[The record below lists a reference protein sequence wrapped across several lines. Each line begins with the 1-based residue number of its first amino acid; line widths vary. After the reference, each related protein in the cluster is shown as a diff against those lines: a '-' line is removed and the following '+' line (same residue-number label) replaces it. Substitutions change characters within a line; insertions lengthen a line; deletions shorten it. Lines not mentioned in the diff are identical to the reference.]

1 VPPLARTQP
10 LPDAVYASLSGQI
23 LSGALA
29 PGDPLPSERLL
40 SEEYEVN
47 RHAIREAMKR
57 LQQAGLVRVSHGGA
71 TRVLDWRA
79 TGGLDLLTQ
88 LGASG
93 GLGPE
98 LVRSALE
105 MRLSIGAD
113 CARRCAQRA
122 PAALVEQMRALT
134 AEQPTGDEQA
144 ADAYERLW
152 GLIVLGAD
160 NLAYRLAL
168 NSLLAASAPFDL
180 RGRSLPEAHDR
191 DAIAELVD
199 AIADGRSEEAESA
212 ARDLL
217 ERTQARSAAGSSIRR
232 APEEGSPWSS

>member
-1 VPPLARTQP
+1 MPPLARTQP
-10 LPDAVYASLSGQI
+10 LPDAVYSALSAQI
-23 LSGALA
+23 LRGELQ
-29 PGDPLPSERLL
+29 PGDALPSERLL
-40 SEEYEVN
+40 AEDYAVN

-88 LGASG
+88 LSDSG

-98 LVRSALE
+98 LVRSTLE

-113 CARRCAQRA
+113 AARRCAQRA
-122 PAALVEQMRALT
+122 PASLMELMRAVVA
-134 AEQPTGDEQA
+134 AEPAGDEDA
-144 ADAYERLW
+144 ADAYEHLW
-152 GLIVLGAD
+152 GLIIAGAD

-180 RGRSLPEAHDR
+180 RGLSLPEARDR
-191 DAIAELVD
+191 TALTTLVEAIASGD
-199 AIADGRSEEAESA
+199 ADTAEST

-217 ERTQARSAAGSSIRR
+217 ERT
-232 APEEGSPWSS
+232 PWST

>member
-23 LSGALA
+23 LDGSLA
-29 PGDPLPSERLL
+29 PGEALPSERLL

-79 TGGLDLLTQ
+79 TGGLDLLAQ
-88 LGASG
+88 VGRAG
-93 GLGPE
+93 RLGPE
-98 LVRSALE
+98 LVRSGLE
-105 MRLSIGAD
+105 MRLCIGAD
-113 CARRCAQRA
+113 AARRCSLRA
-122 PAALVEQMRALT
+122 PAPLVAEMRDLVA
-134 AEQPTGDEQA
+134 APPANEGQA

-152 GLIVLGAD
+152 ALIVEGAD

-168 NSLLAASAPFDL
+168 NSLIADSGAFDL
-180 RGRSLPEAHDR
+180 RTLSLPEALDHE
-191 DAIAELVD
+191 ALTTLVD
-199 AIADGRSEEAESA
+199 AVAGGEPDAAESA

-217 ERTQARSAAGSSIRR
+217 ERTLGDA
-232 APEEGSPWSS
+232 PWSS

>member
-1 VPPLARTQP
+1 MPPVARTQP
-10 LPDAVYASLSGQI
+10 LPDAVYSALSAQI
-23 LSGALA
+23 LRGELH

-40 SEEYEVN
+40 AEDFAVN

-88 LGASG
+88 LGGPDGA
-93 GLGPE
+93 LGPE

-105 MRLSIGAD
+105 MRVCIGTDA
-113 CARRCAQRA
+113 ARRCADRA
-122 PAALVEQMRALT
+122 PAPVIEQMQAVVA
-134 AEQPTGDEQA
+134 AEPDDDDAA
-144 ADAYERLW
+144 ADVYEHLW

-160 NLAYRLAL
+160 NLAYQLAL

-180 RGRSLPEAHDR
+180 RGRSLPEARDR
-191 DAIAELVD
+191 DALHTLVD
-199 AIADGRSEEAESA
+199 AIAAGDGDTAEST

-217 ERTQARSAAGSSIRR
+217 GST
-232 APEEGSPWSS
+232 PWSM

>member
-1 VPPLARTQP
+1 MPPVARTQP
-10 LPDAVYASLSGQI
+10 LPDAVYSAVSAQI
-23 LSGALA
+23 LRGELR
-29 PGDPLPSERLL
+29 PGDALPSERLL
-40 SEEYEVN
+40 AEEYEVN

-88 LGASG
+88 LSDSD

-113 CARRCAQRA
+113 AARRCAQRA
-122 PAALVEQMRALT
+122 PAPLVELMRAVV
-134 AEQPTGDEQA
+134 APEPAGDGDA
-144 ADAYERLW
+144 ADAYEHLW
-152 GLIVLGAD
+152 GLIIAGAD
-160 NLAYRLAL
+160 NLAYQLAL
-168 NSLLAASAPFDL
+168 NSLLGASQAFDL
-180 RGRSLPEAHDR
+180 RGRSLPEARDR
-191 DAIAELVD
+191 ETLVALVEAIAGGD
-199 AIADGRSEEAESA
+199 ADTAESI

-217 ERTQARSAAGSSIRR
+217 ERT
-232 APEEGSPWSS
+232 PWST